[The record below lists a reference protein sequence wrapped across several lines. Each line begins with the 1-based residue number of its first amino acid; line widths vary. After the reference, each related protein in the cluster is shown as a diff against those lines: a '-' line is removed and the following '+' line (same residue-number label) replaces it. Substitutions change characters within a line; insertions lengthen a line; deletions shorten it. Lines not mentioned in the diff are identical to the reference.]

1 MFHFTHSF
9 VPIQAISLPENLAM
23 DRQELLYY
31 LAGATIFCVVGILT
45 GYFIW
50 RRSHLQFA
58 EIRRQNKQATEEL
71 NEFQNE
77 IALEKKMLGDSG
89 AENIPEEDSTKK
101 EKKRKKKRKK
111 KKAVESVAEKISD
124 ETSPVALVENPVA
137 KAMRVDSPESDILP
151 VGPVKTHKKKR
162 KETDDDLFF

>member
-9 VPIQAISLPENLAM
+9 VPIQALSLPETLAM

-45 GYFIW
+45 GYLIW
-50 RRSHLQFA
+50 RRSHLQLA
-58 EIRRQNKQATEEL
+58 EIRRQNKQATDEL
-71 NEFQNE
+71 NEFQKE
-77 IALEKKMLGDSG
+77 LELETKVLGDSD
-89 AENIPEEDSTKK
+89 AENISEEDSTKK
-101 EKKRKKKRKK
+101 EKKRKKKKK
-111 KKAVESVAEKISD
+111 PVEPLAEEISD

-137 KAMRVDSPESDILP
+137 KAMRVDSPKSDILP
-151 VGPVKTHKKKR
+151 VGPVKKGKKKR